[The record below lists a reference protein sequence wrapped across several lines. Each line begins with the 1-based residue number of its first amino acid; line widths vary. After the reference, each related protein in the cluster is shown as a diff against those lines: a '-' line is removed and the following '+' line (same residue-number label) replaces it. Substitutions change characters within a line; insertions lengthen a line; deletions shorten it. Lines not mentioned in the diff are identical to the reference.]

1 MASELFNDITAAAL
15 SKTLDA
21 ATARQKAIANNVAN
35 VETPGYKRNQVSF
48 EDELKR
54 IINLKTGSELRK
66 GLQELTP
73 VTHTDIQSPAR
84 PDGNNVNIDA
94 EMSDL
99 ARTSLKYR
107 AAIVLLEG
115 KTGMLKA
122 AISEGK
128 R

>member
-1 MASELFNDITAAAL
+1 MASELFNDITATAL

-21 ATARQKAIANNVAN
+21 AAARQKAIANNIAN
-35 VETPGYKRNQVSF
+35 VETPGYKRTQVTF
-48 EDELKR
+48 EDELRR
-54 IINLKTGSELRK
+54 ILDLKTGSELRT

-73 VTHTDIQSPAR
+73 VTQTDVQSPAR

-107 AAIVLLEG
+107 AAAVMLQG
-115 KTGMLKA
+115 KTSMLKA

>member
-1 MASELFNDITAAAL
+1 MASELFNDITATAL

-21 ATARQKAIANNVAN
+21 AAARQKSIANNVAN
-35 VETPGYKRNQVSF
+35 VETPGYKRTQVSF
-48 EDELKR
+48 EDELRR
-54 IINLKTGSELRK
+54 IINLKTGSELSK
-66 GLQELTP
+66 GLQELRPITK
-73 VTHTDIQSPAR
+73 TDIQSPAR

-99 ARTSLKYR
+99 ARTALKYR
-107 AAIVLLEG
+107 AAAVLLEG
-115 KTGMLKA
+115 KTAMLKA